1 MRPLLGCD
9 PTKTKQKR
17 SMARNGDSHRN
28 DQGPSRVRKASE
40 VHKRRVDKTTRRDV
54 RSHERETARSQVRQE
69 EQAEFERQERFR
81 IIHGGRE
88 VSPEEA
94 AAFAAHVDAQRRLSD
109 EPAESARQAAVETR
123 PRTRRPEITL
133 PAIETGDRASRAS
146 VSSTDGVQSGTEHVA
161 ATQVGG
167 NSIRS
172 SNVEAGEEGKRPDA
186 PAAAHSQDAATSG
199 AAQDGAP
206 KDGGGLSDAP
216 ASPDGVQV
224 GTGQAGNDVSAAA
237 DAQYA
242 DDDEAESDGF
252 DDGRHGEPPEKPH
265 RTRRIVLIV
274 VGIAIAV
281 IAILMGLFCW
291 NRWLRY
297 DDTVEIQGEWFAAFS
312 GRRAPIVIGSD
323 TIEFNS
329 ETKWHYTLDTTAKTI
344 TFTFGSQSGG
354 GRYWFV
360 GDHEHL
366 VIEDGI
372 DFSAFD
378 TFMADLQRTLTGQ
391 ADVVPQGATIT
402 VLSRSADAVPVLAGT
417 MDESSPAIEGD
428 GRADDDA
435 AKSAAEE
442 DAGSAEVQ
450 PASEEGEAQGGFE
463 SVEDGGGSE
472 PDDGT
477 GSEDDGTVAAD
488 ETGESDA

>member
-1 MRPLLGCD
+1 
-9 PTKTKQKR
+9 
-17 SMARNGDSHRN
+17 MARNGDSHRN

-54 RSHERETARSQVRQE
+54 RSHERETARSQVHQE

-94 AAFAAHVDAQRRLSD
+94 AAFAARVDAQHRPSG
-109 EPAESARQAAVETR
+109 EPAETVGQAAVETR

-133 PAIETGDRASRAS
+133 PVIETGDRANRVTAS
-146 VSSTDGVQSGTEHVA
+146 PADGAQGDAGRVA
-161 ATQVGG
+161 AAQTGED
-167 NSIRS
+167 SIRFGS
-172 SNVEAGEEGKRPDA
+172 VEADGEGKRSGA
-186 PAAAHSQDAATSG
+186 PAASESPNVAAGGAVKAGTPENSG
-199 AAQDGAP
+199 G
-206 KDGGGLSDAP
+206 STEAP
-216 ASPDGVQV
+216 ASPGEVQ
-224 GTGQAGNDVSAAA
+224 TDAGQAGSDVLAAS
-237 DAQYA
+237 DAQHA
-242 DDDEAESDGF
+242 DDAEVGL
-252 DDGRHGEPPEKPH
+252 DDSKGGRHGEPPEKPH

-274 VGIAIAV
+274 VGIAIAI

-312 GRRAPIVIGSD
+312 GRRAPIVIDGD

-391 ADVVPQGATIT
+391 ADVVPQGPTIT
-402 VLSRSADAVPVLAGT
+402 VLSRSADAVPELAGV
-417 MDESSPAIEGD
+417 MDESSPAVEGG
-428 GRADDDA
+428 GRAGDDA
-435 AKSAAEE
+435 EKPAAEE

-450 PASEEGEAQGGFE
+450 STPQEGEAQE
-463 SVEDGGGSE
+463 KSQLAQDDEGSE
-472 PDDGT
+472 PDNGADSGDG
-477 GSEDDGTVAAD
+477 DAAAAD
-488 ETGESDA
+488 EAGESDA